1 MAVDGA
7 ELRSLRRLSFP
18 GDRAVKRTGF
28 RVLLALLMGATFIS
42 CTDHTVHTAVHAGPR
57 VSVGFEVKEAG
68 GAIASVGVT
77 YRTPTGVVSSDA
89 ITPWHSPVLSI
100 EEGSQ
105 VQIHAIRTAT
115 EGHSGSLNCVVD
127 TFGGAFLMEVL
138 VTARDSCS
146 MKGVVSLSSVYNG
159 AYGPRS

>member
-1 MAVDGA
+1 
-7 ELRSLRRLSFP
+7 
-18 GDRAVKRTGF
+18 
-28 RVLLALLMGATFIS
+28 MGATVVS
-42 CTDHTVHTAVHAGPR
+42 CTDRSIHTDVRAGPR
-57 VSVGFEVKEAG
+57 VSVGFEVKDAG

-77 YRTPTGVVSSDA
+77 YRTPRGIVSSDA

-105 VQIHAIRTAT
+105 VQIHASRVAT
-115 EGHSGSLNCVVD
+115 DGHSGSLSCEVD

-146 MKGVVSLSSVYNG
+146 MKGVVSLRSVYDG